1 MLTMGAVRLAGLP
14 LDLTQPSPDG
24 RPIACP
30 RTGVVVGATS
40 EHLISDLCDVAVVK
54 DIRRGTLNE
63 ISTFFHCFR
72 CYQYLYSSYI
82 FSSWNTLFITLSLKS
97 YIYISLL
104 KIFLLLLIF
113 FFDYTVYEC

>member
-63 ISTFFHCFR
+63 ISTFFNDIVLAVSTIK
-72 CYQYLYSSYI
+72 YL
-82 FSSWNTLFITLSLKS
+82 
-97 YIYISLL
+97 
-104 KIFLLLLIF
+104 
-113 FFDYTVYEC
+113 